1 MRLVLWNR
9 LNRRVRRSML
19 VSASVIALSI
29 GSAGLGMS
37 DKAAAETL
45 RDAMASAYKYNP
57 RIDAERARL
66 RATDETVPQAKS
78 GYRPTVVGSADA
90 GYQRTNT
97 EPRSPGDG
105 EAHPHGYQLTM
116 TQPIFNGFRTLN
128 AVRSAEANV
137 RAGREILRQI
147 EQTVLLE
154 AVTAFM
160 DVVRDQAIA
169 RLRENNVNVLS
180 RELRAVEDR
189 FAVGEV
195 TRTDV
200 AQARARRAG
209 AVSALDLARANLRAS
224 RAAYERTVGRPPS
237 NLTEPP
243 LTANFIPKSLPE
255 ARAIAAKEHP
265 SIVQSL
271 YREQAA
277 RHTVDQIWGEL
288 LPSVTVDAT
297 YQHRYDTS
305 RLVDESE
312 ATTVTGRVNVPLYE
326 AGEVRARVRGA
337 KHVHV
342 SRLQEIEQ
350 FRAEVLAAVIAAWA
364 QYEASRAQ
372 LVSDQQQVESN
383 RIALAGVREEE
394 RVGQRTLL
402 DVLNAEQELLN
413 SEVQIVSTRRN
424 IVVNSYA
431 LLSAVGRLNVQDLS
445 LTATAYDPE
454 AHYLAVRRAWFT
466 ISITHPDGRR
476 EHLNAAPEGGPP
488 PRSGWHTT
496 VK

>member
-1 MRLVLWNR
+1 MPLAFGNR
-9 LNRRVRRSML
+9 LNRQIRRSL
-19 VSASVIALSI
+19 LIGASILGLMVA
-29 GSAGLGMS
+29 SAGLGLTE
-37 DKAAAETL
+37 KAAADTL

-97 EPRSPGDG
+97 EPRSQADG
-105 EAHPHGYQLTM
+105 EAHPHGYQLTLS
-116 TQPIFNGFRTLN
+116 QPIFNGFRTLN

-160 DVVRDQAIA
+160 DVVRDQAIV
-169 RLRENNVNVLS
+169 RLREANVNVLS
-180 RELRAVEDR
+180 RELKAVEDR

-237 NLTEPP
+237 NLVEPP
-243 LTANFIPKSLPE
+243 LTASFIPKSLQE
-255 ARAIAAKEHP
+255 AQAIASKEHP
-265 SIVQSL
+265 SIIQSL

-288 LPSVTVDAT
+288 LPSVTLDAT
-297 YQHRYDTS
+297 HQRRYDTN

-337 KHVHV
+337 KHTHV

-350 FRAEVLAAVIAAWA
+350 FRAEVLAAVISAWA

-372 LVSDQQQVESN
+372 LISDQQQVESN

-413 SEVQIVSTRRN
+413 SEVQIVTTRRN

-431 LLSAVGRLNVQDLS
+431 LLSAIGRLNVQDLS

-454 AHYLAVRRAWFT
+454 ANYLAVRRAWFT

-476 EHLNAAPEGGPP
+476 EHLNAGPEGPP
-488 PRSGWHTT
+488 APGGWHTT